1 MAIKCDFLQRTTQTL
16 KLSLDMLH
24 GMEKGSKQ
32 YEVCRTTVLGSFELC
47 LKRADALLK
56 KVLALS
62 GGSIARLSWQEIVLG
77 SVRQGV
83 IPADEAD
90 CWVVYHETCH
100 RPAQE
105 NEPSFEE
112 DVLPLIEEF
121 YENVCRLL
129 ERVIQ
134 LQTDDVM

>member
-1 MAIKCDFLQRTTQTL
+1 MAIKCDYLQRTTQTL
-16 KLSLDMLH
+16 KLSLDMIH
-24 GMEKGSKQ
+24 GMESGSKQ
-32 YEVCRTTVLGSFELC
+32 YEVCRTTVLGSFESC

-56 KVLALS
+56 KIVALTR
-62 GGSIARLSWQEIVLG
+62 GDIARLSWQQIVEG
-77 SVRQGV
+77 SVRQAL

-90 CWVVYHETCH
+90 RWVVYHETCH
-100 RPAQE
+100 RPAEE
-105 NEPSFEE
+105 NEQSFEE

-129 ERVIQ
+129 ERVVQ